1 MNFKTL
7 SKFLV
12 KHKEFS
18 GEMLQESS
26 QKSTLKLLAI
36 MKRFME
42 DWGAMKA

>member
-18 GEMLQESS
+18 GEMLPQIS
-26 QKSTLKLLAI
+26 QKSSLKWLAI
-36 MKRFME
+36 MKGFME
-42 DWGAMKA
+42 DWETMKV